1 MVPLGINKENSV
13 ALGFLVLFRSC
24 SDPLLPYLIRFKMD
38 LNYDNLH
45 YRALLSKTDIGLTLS
60 AKLEEVF
67 RTCLAPSCVGTEC
80 DVKVLLGWVW
90 LID

>member
-1 MVPLGINKENSV
+1 
-13 ALGFLVLFRSC
+13 
-24 SDPLLPYLIRFKMD
+24 MD

-80 DVKVLLGWVW
+80 DVKGLLGWVW